1 MAEAQSREPSP
12 IADDVKRLAGY
23 LERVN
28 FAAYAD
34 LLQRPWR
41 LAWLNWLGGVFRGLG
56 IGIGF
61 TIVAGVVLMV
71 LDALTMLNLPVV
83 GKYIAELVR
92 IVQAELHQPTY

>member
-1 MAEAQSREPSP
+1 MADARSSDRSG
-12 IADDVKRLAGY
+12 IAEDVERLADH

-28 FAAYAD
+28 FGAYAD

-41 LAWLNWLGGVFRGLG
+41 LAWLNWVGGVFRGLG

-61 TIVAGVVLMV
+61 TIVAGVVLMI
-71 LDALTMLNLPVV
+71 LDALTMLNLPIV